1 MFISVL
7 QLKDHKNVFHGAAN
21 SSNGKL
27 KSVNNHLYSHSFLLS
42 FQRSPDGFFSLT
54 VMPDTS
60 AAAVSPCCWRF
71 SSPARDPSH
80 TTIVQLWEVLPRHL
94 TFSCLRTYF
103 WAQVLPFSAWVT
115 FYEDAMSSLM
125 LPWLWLTWLPAFI
138 LHLLHHQGW
147 CGRLKSLSHP
157 CHYPNPT
164 LVASFGYCGTV
175 LSLVACCHWV
185 PLPPL
190 GCQHR
195 FIFPGTTACTFCFL
209 QVSRKTPTRAV

>member
-1 MFISVL
+1 MLISVL
-7 QLKDHKNVFHGAAN
+7 QLEDYKNVFHGAAN

-42 FQRSPDGFFSLT
+42 FHRSPDGFFSLT

-60 AAAVSPCCWRF
+60 AAAASPCCWRF
-71 SSPARDPSH
+71 SSLARDPSH

-94 TFSCLRTYF
+94 TFSSFRIYF
-103 WAQVLPFSAWVT
+103 WAQVLPLVSAWVT
-115 FYEDAMSSLM
+115 FYRGAVSSLM

-138 LHLLHHQGW
+138 LPQTQVPQ
-147 CGRLKSLSHP
+147 SPLS
-157 CHYPNPT
+157 

-175 LSLVACCHWV
+175 LSGLL

-190 GCQHR
+190 GCRHR
-195 FIFPGTTACTFCFL
+195 FAFPGTAACPFCFL
-209 QVSRKTPTRAV
+209 ASE